1 MAVCRGGVSFWVG
14 CIRSHG
20 RRQPLGKQRW
30 SIWQTLDSQLNGTC
44 RVLSSASWAL
54 APPNSLCYQTVKKP
68 SLSHPFHHACQP
80 HKDRAR
86 SLEEEFEETV
96 SLCVLLKPSETDE
109 QHTLV
114 EVPLFGQ
121 VKLGEFLALGAN
133 RPTDLVFSLTTVD
146 GRRED
151 DISIVK
157 MSGTEKKPVWEQRE
171 RGSFRSLFETEGC
184 PAPFILGSH
193 FYCFHCPGME
203 HVPVTGD
210 RVRIGHT
217 CSPPSFT
224 SLCSHAETEGME
236 SGPSEKDMENEEK
249 LALMYEKLRTELP
262 AFFVKNHDY
271 SMYSID
277 VEFINGL
284 LNTKTRGRVA
294 YQLTLSLWRLL
305 CLCYYAEARLEVLK
319 LTKHPEDGSIKA
331 RWRVKG
337 LPFHSL
343 LLRFYKKD
351 KTRLYRQDRLLTDS
365 TFDAFSTF
373 YLGSDGLIHCHKV
386 EKVMQ
391 AQPPVLPK
399 VTSLLAGALVALGIQ
414 EHRPALNLLPLFLS
428 SFRQGRE

>member
-1 MAVCRGGVSFWVG
+1 MAVCRGGVSLWVG
-14 CIRSHG
+14 CIRIHG
-20 RRQPLGKQRW
+20 GRQPLRKRSW
-30 SIWQTLDSQLNGTC
+30 SVWQTIESPLNDPC

-54 APPNSLCYQTVKKP
+54 APPNSLRYQPVKKP
-68 SLSHPFHHACQP
+68 SVSHPFHHACQP
-80 HKDRAR
+80 RSDRAHC
-86 SLEEEFEETV
+86 LEEEFEETL
-96 SLCVLLKPSETDE
+96 SLCVLLKPSETNE

-121 VKLGEFLALGAN
+121 VKLGEFLNL
-133 RPTDLVFSLTTVD
+133 RSSKPTDFIFPLTTVD

-151 DISIVK
+151 DISIVG
-157 MSGTEKKPVWEQRE
+157 MPWTEKSPGQRE
-171 RGSFRSLFETEGC
+171 SGSFRSLFETEGC

-203 HVPVTGD
+203 PVHVAGD
-210 RVRIGHT
+210 RLRIEREEQT
-217 CSPPSFT
+217 CFPSSSS
-224 SLCSHAETEGME
+224 SLCSHAAEGMDK
-236 SGPSEKDMENEEK
+236 GHSEKDMENEEK
-249 LALMYEKLRTELP
+249 LALMYERLRIELTG
-262 AFFVKNHDY
+262 FFVKNHDY
-271 SMYSID
+271 SMYSSD

-305 CLCYYAEARLEVLK
+305 CLCYYAEARMEVLK

-331 RWRVKG
+331 RWRIKG
-337 LPFHSL
+337 LPLHSL

-351 KTRLYRQDRLLTDS
+351 KTQLYRTY
-365 TFDAFSTF
+365 DAFSTF
-373 YLGSDGLIHCHKV
+373 YVGSDGLIHCHKV

-414 EHRPALNLLPLFLS
+414 EHRPALNLLPLFFS
-428 SFRQGRE
+428 SFRQGRD

>member
-1 MAVCRGGVSFWVG
+1 PQF
-14 CIRSHG
+14 
-20 RRQPLGKQRW
+20 PLLQAF
-30 SIWQTLDSQLNGTC
+30 DSQLNGTC

-54 APPNSLCYQTVKKP
+54 APPNSLCYQPVKKP
-68 SLSHPFHHACQP
+68 SLSHPFHHACQS
-80 HKDRAR
+80 HRDRAHN
-86 SLEEEFEETV
+86 LQEEFEETL

-121 VKLGEFLALGAN
+121 VKLGDFLPLGPS

-151 DISIVK
+151 DISVVG
-157 MSGTEKKPVWEQRE
+157 MFGTETKLAWEQRE
-171 RGSFRSLFETEGC
+171 SRSFRSLFETEGC
-184 PAPFILGSH
+184 PAPFVMGSH
-193 FYCFHCPGME
+193 FYCFHCPGIE
-203 HVPVTGD
+203 HVPVAGD
-210 RVRIGHT
+210 RLRIGHKVHA

-224 SLCSHAETEGME
+224 SLYSYAETEGME
-236 SGPSEKDMENEEK
+236 RGPSQKDMENEEK
-249 LALMYEKLRTELP
+249 LALMYEKLRIELP
-262 AFFVKNHDY
+262 VFFVRNHDY
-271 SMYSID
+271 SMYSND
-277 VEFINGL
+277 VEFVNGL

-337 LPFHSL
+337 LPFHAL

-351 KTRLYRQDRLLTDS
+351 KTQLYRTY
-365 TFDAFSTF
+365 DAFSTF

-428 SFRQGRE
+428 SFRQGRD